1 MTKVALAAEA
11 RRQPLLL
18 SRRRPWFGCIP
29 GRKWHR
35 PPGNSNSS
43 FISHD
48 SRRPSVHSRGW
59 HVPVSVSEAAPGKLV
74 ICLKG
79 AGSGQCASRLVIS
92 LCCMD
97 RRSGGGARGHR
108 AGTHGG
114 GWHHGQEVAVVMG
127 GSGHTEC
134 RCVLYDL
141 PTDTERGL
149 VLGDKLL
156 TSPGVGDGGTSG
168 LV

>member
-11 RRQPLLL
+11 SRQPLLL

-43 FISHD
+43 FICHD

-74 ICLKG
+74 I
-79 AGSGQCASRLVIS
+79 S

-97 RRSGGGARGHR
+97 RPSGGGGARGHR

-127 GSGHTEC
+127 GSGHAEC
-134 RCVLYDL
+134 WCVLYDV

-149 VLGDKLL
+149 VLGDTLL